1 MNAGERQAALDRARR
16 GDVQAFGEL
25 LESYRPYVRVLV
37 RGFHDERLR
46 ARLDG
51 SDLIQDALLEAHR
64 CFAQFRGAAVAELTA
79 WLRQI
84 VLRTAGRTLRG
95 HLGTDRR
102 DAGRERAAGAAA
114 ECAADGSTP
123 SAQAIRHEQA
133 ARMAEALARLP
144 DDMQQVLLGRHT
156 DDLSYAVLAERL
168 GRSEAAVRVLYT
180 RALRRLR
187 EECRGRDEAAPAG
200 RTAPDERP

>member
-1 MNAGERQAALDRARR
+1 MNGGERQAALDRARR
-16 GDVQAFGEL
+16 GDAQALGACWKAIGRM
-25 LESYRPYVRVLV
+25 SASWSAPSAI
-37 RGFHDERLR
+37 ERLR

-51 SDLIQDALLEAHR
+51 SDLIQDALLEVHR

-95 HLGTDRR
+95 QLGTEKR
-102 DAGRERAAGAAA
+102 DAGREQAAGDAADF
-114 ECAADGSTP
+114 AASDGSTP
-123 SAQAIRHEQA
+123 STRRSVTNRRR
-133 ARMAEALARLP
+133 RMAEALARLP

-156 DDLSYAVLAERL
+156 DDLSYAVLADQL

-187 EECRGRDEAAPAG
+187 VECRE
-200 RTAPDERP
+200 PDEPAPPPGASP

>member
-1 MNAGERQAALDRARR
+1 MNGGEREAALDRARR
-16 GDVQAFGEL
+16 GDAQALGEL
-25 LESYRPYVRVLV
+25 LESYRPYVRVLI
-37 RGFHDERLR
+37 RAFRDERLQ

-95 HLGTDRR
+95 HLGTEKR
-102 DAGRERAAGAAA
+102 DASREQSAGAADFA
-114 ECAADGSTP
+114 VADGGTP
-123 SAQAIRHEQA
+123 SDQAIRHEQA

-156 DDLSYAVLAERL
+156 DDLSYTVLAERL
-168 GRSEAAVRVLYT
+168 GRSEAAVRVL
-180 RALRRLR
+180 
-187 EECRGRDEAAPAG
+187 
-200 RTAPDERP
+200 